1 MERAEGKRSNTHPL
15 VLRLSNTAAS
25 PPLASAVGQHPFPDN
40 SPALSTSARK
50 KATLKFPQLTVVIS
64 EATSP
69 PAKTRKVKQFYAQNS
84 PEEPKSASE
93 RIHSTSPQPTS
104 EPLSAIALSHSA
116 NISPTPEPVTPP
128 PIPHQETYDSSDAS
142 VRVTWGEDDE
152 SEKQRRMKDFGQWI
166 RLGETGFLKPRQIR
180 KTY

>member
-1 MERAEGKRSNTHPL
+1 MERTEGKRSHTQPF
-15 VLRLSNTAAS
+15 VIRLSNTAAS
-25 PPLASAVGQHPFPDN
+25 PPLPSPVEQHQLPDN
-40 SPALSTSARK
+40 SPVLSTSARK

-69 PAKTRKVKQFYAQNS
+69 PAKTHKVKQFYVRNS
-84 PEEPKSASE
+84 PEEPKSACE
-93 RIHSTSPQPTS
+93 RIHSTSPQPNS
-104 EPLSAIALSHSA
+104 EPDSAISLSHSA

-128 PIPHQETYDSSDAS
+128 PITDQVAYDPSDAGA
-142 VRVTWGEDDE
+142 RVTWKEDE
-152 SEKQRRMKDFGQWI
+152 EPEKQRRMKDFGQWI